1 VTRILRRRSHLIRIA
16 RSESG
21 MALPVALFAMIAG
34 MALTS
39 AVVVATVNV
48 QQGSHRDTA
57 TKGAIAVADAGA
69 NIARSRIDRY
79 AVVLAGKP
87 CLRLGA
93 SGALE
98 GAEAEGDGWCPAV
111 TGTVGGGEYSYRV
124 SPAGSTC
131 GEYMLCVVSTG
142 TVGEASRRVEVA
154 YNESAVEETKTEQTT
169 TTTESPGSPGF
180 EGLIGE
186 DGIEVGGNADV
197 HVNVGSNG
205 DVVGFGENE
214 KVCGEV
220 RHGSGKKNTT
230 HQCAGYEESEGNK
243 TLPPVS
249 SFMPSD
255 IATNNSDNRL
265 GACTKTKPVRE
276 PTNCELDSFTGTR
289 SLTEPWNSKT
299 RAINLDSKSTLTVSG
314 GDYWV
319 CSLTL
324 AGNSQL
330 IMGATAQ
337 VRFFFDTPEHCGLSA
352 GATQLSFTGNTRIA
366 SSNPSVYPAFYF
378 LGSPTM
384 ETKVYL
390 GGKAGTED
398 EFVVYGPNTNIEVA
412 GNATYKGVIA
422 GKTIKISGNGRFVN
436 DSTYRPPTEITPVT
450 VAGEPKKSTSV
461 TARYYSPQ
469 FYVEC
474 TGPVPTGAAPNA
486 SC

>member
-1 VTRILRRRSHLIRIA
+1 
-16 RSESG
+16 

-39 AVVVATVNV
+39 AVVVATVHV

-79 AVVLAGKP
+79 AVVLAANP
-87 CLRLGA
+87 CLKLGT
-93 SGALE
+93 GGTLE
-98 GAEAEGDGWCPAV
+98 GAQAEADGWCPAV
-111 TGTVGGGEYSYRV
+111 TGTVGGGTYSYRV

-131 GEYMLCVVSTG
+131 GEYKLCVVATG

-154 YNESAVEETKTEQTT
+154 YNESAVEETRTEATT
-169 TTTESPGSPGF
+169 GTTESPGSPGF

-186 DGIEVGGNADV
+186 DGVEVGGNADV
-197 HVNVGSNG
+197 HVNVGTNG
-205 DVVGFGENE
+205 DVIGNGTNE
-214 KVCGEV
+214 KVCGDV
-220 RHGSGKKNTT
+220 RHGVGKKNTT
-230 HQCAGYEESEGNK
+230 NQCAGYKESEGNK

-249 SFMPSD
+249 SFMPGD
-255 IATNNSDNRL
+255 IATSNSNSRL
-265 GACTKTKPVRE
+265 EKCTKTSPTRV
-276 PTNCELDSFTGTR
+276 PTNCELDSFTGSR
-289 SLTEPWNSKT
+289 SGTEPWNSKT
-299 RAINLDSKSTLTVSG
+299 RAVSLASKSTLTVSG

-319 CSLTL
+319 CSLTMS
-324 AGNSQL
+324 GNSQL
-330 IMGATAQ
+330 IMGVTAQ

-366 SSNPSVYPAFYF
+366 SSNPNVYPAFYF

-390 GGKAGTED
+390 GGNGGTEN
-398 EFVVYGPNTNIEVA
+398 EFVVYGPDTNIEIA

-422 GKTIKISGNGRFVN
+422 GKTIKIPGNGRFIN
-436 DSTYRPPTEITPVT
+436 DSSYKPPSEITPVT
-450 VAGEPKKSTSV
+450 VAGEPKKTTSV

-474 TGPVPTGAAPNA
+474 TGTAPTGAAPNA